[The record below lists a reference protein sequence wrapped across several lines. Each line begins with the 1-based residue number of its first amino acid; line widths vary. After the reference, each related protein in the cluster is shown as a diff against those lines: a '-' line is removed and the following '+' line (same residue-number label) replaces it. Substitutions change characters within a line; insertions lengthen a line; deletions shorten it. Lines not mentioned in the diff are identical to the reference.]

1 MAEGAATFRDFILTK
16 FNTLTMNNLL
26 FSLLFFVLT
35 SQTSSF
41 AQNVTTEAIPHG
53 KIVSFSFSESK
64 IFPGTQRLVTV
75 YIPALIDPII
85 PACVYVQQDGLNV
98 GQKLDLVLDTLI
110 ARHEIP
116 VTVGVFVTPGMVP
129 SPIANNPGRPNRCF
143 EYDAVGD
150 QYVRFIMEEVLPKVS
165 KEYNLNLTKSGNDR
179 CIGGGSSGA
188 IAAFNAAWE
197 RPDAFSRVYCVS
209 GSFVGFRFGNM
220 FPTLVRKT
228 EAKPIRAFT
237 TTGTNDM
244 ENCAGDWTLLDLE
257 MDKAMK
263 FSGYDYRFMEL
274 EGGHVVGWKEHF
286 AEAMRYLWKDWP
298 TPVKAG
304 ISAPRVRDIILPS
317 ESWQQVK
324 VDGSNI
330 TGAAANSKGEV
341 FFVDGNKNKI
351 YRIGLDGMVSIFL
364 SNAGFCNG
372 LSFGAKDEL
381 YTVSEKTGK
390 IMCYD
395 SVGKGKIIDKGI
407 LGHSILAIPSGGLYV
422 SGKDPISRLVKVWL
436 IKDGKKIVVETALS
450 FAAGIAMTPDR
461 GFLTIGEGSSHWA
474 YSYQIGADGKLINRE
489 RFFTLHTQDWEG
501 NAGTEDLCYDR
512 EGHLYVATRFGI
524 QVCAWD
530 GPTQVIL
537 PSPVGRIT
545 RICFGGSDL
554 DTIFA
559 FCGNQIIKRKVK
571 GHALGAS
578 TPWTKMT
585 PGKL

>member
-1 MAEGAATFRDFILTK
+1 MNRVFI
-16 FNTLTMNNLL
+16 F
-26 FSLLFFVLT
+26 FLFFVF
-35 SQTSSF
+35 SFQNSSF
-41 AQNVTTEAIPHG
+41 AQQESSEKIPHG
-53 KIVSFSFSESK
+53 KILSFKFSERK
-64 IFPGTQRLVTV
+64 LFPGTQRTISV
-75 YIPALIDPII
+75 YLPAQLNPSIA
-85 PACVYVQQDGLNV
+85 ACVYVQQDGFNA
-98 GQKLDLVLDTLI
+98 GQKLDLLLDTLI
-110 ARHEIP
+110 ARKEMP

-129 SPIANNPGRPNRCF
+129 SPIVNNPGRPNRCF

-150 QYVRFIMEEVLPKVS
+150 QYVRFIIDEILPIVS
-165 KEYNLNLTKSGNDR
+165 KQYNLNLSKNGNDR
-179 CIGGGSSGA
+179 CIGGGSSGG

-197 RPDAFSRVYCVS
+197 RPDAFSRVYCAS

-274 EGGHVVGWKEHF
+274 QGGHEVGWKEHF
-286 AEAMRYLWKDWP
+286 SEAMRYLWKDWP
-298 TPVKAG
+298 TPIKAG

-317 ESWQQVK
+317 ETWQEIK
-324 VDGSNI
+324 VDAHNI
-330 TGAAANSKGEV
+330 NAAAANSKGEV

-351 YRIGLDGMVSIFL
+351 FRIGLDGLVTTFI
-364 SNAGFCNG
+364 SNAEYCNG
-372 LSFGAKDEL
+372 ISFGAKDEL

-390 IMCYD
+390 IRCYD
-395 SVGKGKIIDKGI
+395 TEGKGKIIEQGI
-407 LGHSILAIPSGGLYV
+407 FGHQVFAIPDGGLYV
-422 SGKDPISRLVKVWL
+422 TGKEVASKTIKVWL
-436 IKDGKKIVVETALS
+436 VKNGKKIVVDNSLP

-474 YSYQIGADGKLINRE
+474 YSYQVGADGKLNNKE
-489 RFFTLHTQDWEG
+489 RFFTLHTPDWEE

-512 EGHLYVATRFGI
+512 EGHLYVATHYGI

-537 PSPVGRIT
+537 PSPAGRIT
-545 RICFGGSDL
+545 RICFGGVDL
-554 DTIFA
+554 DTLFA
-559 FCGNQIIKRKVK
+559 FCGNKIIKRKVK
-571 GHALGAS
+571 GHALGAF